1 MTGPSWATE
10 FGLSDG
16 QKDALI
22 ERLGAELESC
32 RDRRNSLGG
41 ALKRIVEHRPTDL
54 TLVEFCKAVIDG
66 TALFS
71 IDGRDR

>member
-1 MTGPSWATE
+1 MTGFSWATE

-32 RDRRNSLGG
+32 RDSRNSLAA
-41 ALKRIVEHRPTDL
+41 ALKRIIKHRPTDL
-54 TLVEFCKAVIDG
+54 NLVEFCQATING

-71 IDGRDR
+71 TDGRDR